1 MPHQTHPSTS
11 KPSDAPAP
19 TLQAHLRALFP
30 TAKNQTLKQ
39 MVEEGRVSVNR
50 IRAKKLSQPLAPG
63 DDVRVNQRPSRPK
76 QPSKASLAPLKLL
89 HEDEDVL
96 VIDKPAGL
104 LTSTGPR
111 EKRPTAL
118 AIVREYV
125 QATSPKARLGLIHR
139 LDRDAGGLLVF
150 SKSDLAYQSLKTQF
164 FKHTVERVYQA
175 VVRGTPNPK
184 KGRIDSRLVERADG
198 TMRSTDEH
206 AQGERAITEYEVVEQ
221 VKGQSTLRVTLQT
234 GRKHQIRV
242 QLSERGWPIVGDS
255 VYGEGEPGGL
265 RLRAV
270 RLAFD
275 HPRTGRRMKFK
286 STDASLNR

>member
-1 MPHQTHPSTS
+1 MAHRTHPSTG
-11 KPSDAPAP
+11 KLSDAPAP

-50 IRAKKLSQPLAPG
+50 IRAKKLSQPLAAG

-76 QPSKASLAPLKLL
+76 QPSKASLAPLKLV

-206 AQGERAITEYEVVEQ
+206 AQGERAITDYEVVEQ
-221 VKGQSTLRVTLQT
+221 RKGEATLRVTLHT
-234 GRKHQIRV
+234 GRKHQIRL
-242 QLSERGWPIVGDS
+242 QLSERGWPIVGDV

-265 RLRAV
+265 QLRAI
-270 RLAFD
+270 RLVFD
-275 HPRTGRRMKFK
+275 HPRTGRRVTFE
-286 STDASLNR
+286 SL

>member
-1 MPHQTHPSTS
+1 MPDRTHPSTL
-11 KPSDAPAP
+11 KPSEPPAP

-39 MVEEGRVSVNR
+39 MVEEGRVSVNP
-50 IRAKKLSQPLAPG
+50 IRAKKLSQPLAAG

-89 HEDEDVL
+89 HEDQDVL

-139 LDRDAGGLLVF
+139 LDRDAGGLLV
-150 SKSDLAYQSLKTQF
+150 
-164 FKHTVERVYQA
+164 
-175 VVRGTPNPK
+175 
-184 KGRIDSRLVERADG
+184 
-198 TMRSTDEH
+198 
-206 AQGERAITEYEVVEQ
+206 
-221 VKGQSTLRVTLQT
+221 
-234 GRKHQIRV
+234 
-242 QLSERGWPIVGDS
+242 
-255 VYGEGEPGGL
+255 
-265 RLRAV
+265 
-270 RLAFD
+270 
-275 HPRTGRRMKFK
+275 
-286 STDASLNR
+286 

>member
-1 MPHQTHPSTS
+1 MSDRTHPSTG

-30 TAKNQTLKQ
+30 NAKNQTLKQ

-50 IRAKKLSQPLAPG
+50 IRAKKLSQPLAAG
-63 DDVRVNQRPSRPK
+63 DDVHVNQRPSRPN
-76 QPSKASLAPLKLL
+76 QPSQASLAPLKLV

-96 VIDKPAGL
+96 VIDKPPGL

-118 AIVREYV
+118 AILREYV
-125 QATSPKARLGLIHR
+125 RATSPKARLGLIHR

-164 FKHTVERVYQA
+164 YKHTVERVYQA
-175 VVRGTPNPK
+175 VVRGTPSPK

-206 AQGERAITEYEVVEQ
+206 AQGERAITDYEVVEQ
-221 VKGQSTLRVTLQT
+221 RNGEATLRVTLHT
-234 GRKHQIRV
+234 GRKHQIRL
-242 QLSERGWPIVGDS
+242 QLSERGWPIVGDV
-255 VYGEGEPGGL
+255 VYGEGESGGL
-265 RLRAV
+265 QLRAV
-270 RLAFD
+270 RLGFD
-275 HPRTGRRMKFK
+275 HPRTGRRITFE
-286 STDASLNR
+286 SL